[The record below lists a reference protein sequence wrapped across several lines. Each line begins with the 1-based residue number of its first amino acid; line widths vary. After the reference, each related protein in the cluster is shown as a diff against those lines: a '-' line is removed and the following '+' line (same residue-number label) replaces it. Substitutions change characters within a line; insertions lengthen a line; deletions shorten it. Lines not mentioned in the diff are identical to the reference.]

1 MQKTKRFKIMMLM
14 VVNLAILILLSDFC
28 SLRSYAVNLGENGE
42 KIATIQKSL
51 AENGFYPGEINGLF
65 DFRTR
70 KAVQKFRKQNN
81 IENDNDYALLSAL
94 GVYSGV
100 SEYFGAEVEILAKYL
115 KTNGIIGYHN
125 MIEICEK
132 MIKKAENTSL
142 FSVIVASSESA
153 DKLINAKPDSEQY
166 SAAFNVINRYK
177 YNPAS

>member
-14 VVNLAILILLSDFC
+14 VVNLAILILLAEFC
-28 SLRSYAVNLGENGE
+28 SLRSYAINLGENGE

-51 AENGFYPGEINGLF
+51 AKNGCYSGEINGLF

-70 KAVQKFRKQNN
+70 KATRKFKKQNN
-81 IENDNDYALLSAL
+81 IDDDNDYALLSAL
-94 GVYSGV
+94 GVYSGGY
-100 SEYFGAEVEILAKYL
+100 ECFCAETEILAKYL

-125 MIEICEK
+125 MIEVCEK
-132 MIKKAENTSL
+132 MVEKAENAPL

-166 SAAFNVINRYK
+166 SAAFHVINKYK
-177 YNPAS
+177 NN